1 MVRCLENHVL
11 AIMVKPIAQYVWYC
25 AQEKTPGERTHQ
37 GIIAKRT
44 PRPNHQG
51 RGVLFVVEGTDPRLQ
66 PLPAGL
72 NVLDKLQSIE
82 VLGRVQGR
90 IQGNNEDSLIKM
102 GQVVVAPNAF
112 RLLAQLAGLFNR
124 THPDPCEMIPMVR
137 AITGMGVQAG
147 TELSRPGCVDD
158 LLPV

>member
-1 MVRCLENHVL
+1 MSGIALKRRRPVNV
-11 AIMVKPIAQYVWYC
+11 PIRALLQ
-25 AQEKTPGERTHQ
+25 KGRLGP
-37 GIIAKRT
+37 IIK
-44 PRPNHQG
+44 
-51 RGVLFVVEGTDPRLQ
+51 VEASCSQWRL
-66 PLPAGL
+66 PIFACSRSPAGL

-82 VLGRVQGR
+82 VLGRAQGR
-90 IQGNNEDSLIKM
+90 IQGKNEDSLIKM
-102 GQVVVAPNAF
+102 GQAVAPNAF

-147 TELSRPGCVDD
+147 TELSRPGCVGD

>member
-1 MVRCLENHVL
+1 MRSGMACRL
-11 AIMVKPIAQYVWYC
+11 IAQYVWYC

-90 IQGNNEDSLIKM
+90 IQGNN
-102 GQVVVAPNAF
+102 
-112 RLLAQLAGLFNR
+112 
-124 THPDPCEMIPMVR
+124 
-137 AITGMGVQAG
+137 
-147 TELSRPGCVDD
+147 
-158 LLPV
+158 